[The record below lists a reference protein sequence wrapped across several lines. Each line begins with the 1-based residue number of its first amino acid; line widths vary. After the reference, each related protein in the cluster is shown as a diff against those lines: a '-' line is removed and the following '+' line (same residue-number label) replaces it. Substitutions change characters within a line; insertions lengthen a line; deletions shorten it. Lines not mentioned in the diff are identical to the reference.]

1 MISSSFEPIT
11 IIADN
16 YRNKGNIWVRSKGNV
31 LPAHVLWIL
40 FREKINDVWGSVMGE
55 EMWGEQNRFRCSNWG
70 AETLVKVIVQT
81 GSWILVLLASPAS
94 ESQPLLTVN
103 PTIEFT
109 PAVACS
115 KAAPPQTSYLTL
127 CSCTLAPGANAVYSI
142 KLMCICLLCGGQP
155 DFLTY
160 WSENSSGTQRW
171 GPCQFLPDCL
181 VRLQALSVFGWA
193 PCRSCS

>member
-16 YRNKGNIWVRSKGNV
+16 YRNKGNIWVRSKGTV

-55 EMWGEQNRFRCSNWG
+55 EMWEEQNRPRCLKWG
-70 AETLVKVIVQT
+70 AETLVKVMVWT
-81 GSWILVLLASPAS
+81 GSWILVLVSSPAS

-103 PTIEFT
+103 PKISFT

-115 KAAPPQTSYLTL
+115 KATPPTL
-127 CSCTLAPGANAVYSI
+127 CSCTLTPGANAVYSI
-142 KLMCICLLCGGQP
+142 KLMCICLLCGRQP
-155 DFLTY
+155 DFLPY
-160 WSENSSGTQRW
+160 WSENSSGTQRR
-171 GPCQFLPDCL
+171 GPRQFLPDCL

-193 PCRSCS
+193 PRWSYS